1 MPEQQSQ
8 FIYDQMIERN
18 DYVTSFYVSD
28 PKQYT
33 SPLLDLQTLFR
44 LLLQPGGDVGD
55 VGSKQ
60 FR

>member
-1 MPEQQSQ
+1 MLSPSLFQ
-8 FIYDQMIERN
+8 
-18 DYVTSFYVSD
+18 T

-55 VGSKQ
+55 VGSK
-60 FR
+60 